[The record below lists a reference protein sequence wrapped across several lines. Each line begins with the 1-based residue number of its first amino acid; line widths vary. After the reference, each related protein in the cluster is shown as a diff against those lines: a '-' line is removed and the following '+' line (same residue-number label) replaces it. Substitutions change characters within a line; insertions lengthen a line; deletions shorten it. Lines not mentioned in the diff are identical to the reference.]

1 MSPSFGILR
10 HSHQSP
16 LDLEVTE
23 GWVSLGRELGSAPS
37 PAPLIPPRHP
47 SLVCRTSGPIGVRL
61 GIGGQSIFAV
71 VNKLRGCLPGGLLD
85 GVEIGLCVE
94 RVWALELGRPNV

>member
-1 MSPSFGILR
+1 MAPSFGILE

-47 SLVCRTSGPIGVRL
+47 SLMCRDKWPHWCEARDWWTVTFL
-61 GIGGQSIFAV
+61 AIFAV

-85 GVEIGLCVE
+85 GVEIGL
-94 RVWALELGRPNV
+94 